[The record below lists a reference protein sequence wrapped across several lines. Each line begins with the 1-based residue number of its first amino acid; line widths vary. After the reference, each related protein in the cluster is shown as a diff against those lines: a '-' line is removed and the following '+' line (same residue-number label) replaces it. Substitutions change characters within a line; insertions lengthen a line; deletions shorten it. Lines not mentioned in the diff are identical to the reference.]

1 MSVYVAKGIGFG
13 LAWYAKR
20 ALGSCPNSL
29 LRFKVAETVT
39 LVTAEA
45 AATALLW
52 YVL

>member
-39 LVTAEA
+39 LAAEL
-45 AATALLW
+45 AATALLY